1 MKNIEHAFVNEC
13 VDDHWED
20 IIEAIENGHGYA
32 ATTIDAVCGW
42 VEIVSGRRGYSS
54 VTVHHEDEENQRK
67 CPRLCEAIE
76 KALPSWAEVIVMTN
90 SEYIRLTAQIA
101 VLKEVAIDYSG
112 QTIDN
117 IINQLESR
125 TETCNNLGNK
135 QK

>member
-1 MKNIEHAFVNEC
+1 MKEKQHAFVVKC
-13 VDDHWED
+13 VDDHWDD

-76 KALPSWAEVIVMTN
+76 KALPSWAEVKEFYDSDDEEEEADN
-90 SEYIRLTAQIA
+90 DFGPSFSSFSSWDDYWRYIFR
-101 VLKEVAIDYSG
+101 EE
-112 QTIDN
+112 
-117 IINQLESR
+117 LED
-125 TETCNNLGNK
+125 
-135 QK
+135 